1 MGYIRPNL
9 TKMTSQFSWLL
20 IGGEHLRKSSEIFG
34 KIFGKRAAS
43 DWLLKIF
50 RRDIDFPKMQKK
62 IDKKLIRMTSW
73 ATSDPIFR
81 RWSWLL
87 IGGEHLRKS
96 SENLRKNLRKSVGK
110 ARRKKSREGWV
121 GEGQKKAGRGRWGK
135 ARKKEGRVG
144 R

>member
-1 MGYIRPNL
+1 MSFFQASSIPREIPYSSNMGYIRPNL

-62 IDKKLIRMTSW
+62 SI
-73 ATSDPIFR
+73 
-81 RWSWLL
+81 
-87 IGGEHLRKS
+87 KS
-96 SENLRKNLRKSVGK
+96 SLG
-110 ARRKKSREGWV
+110 
-121 GEGQKKAGRGRWGK
+121 
-135 ARKKEGRVG
+135 
-144 R
+144 